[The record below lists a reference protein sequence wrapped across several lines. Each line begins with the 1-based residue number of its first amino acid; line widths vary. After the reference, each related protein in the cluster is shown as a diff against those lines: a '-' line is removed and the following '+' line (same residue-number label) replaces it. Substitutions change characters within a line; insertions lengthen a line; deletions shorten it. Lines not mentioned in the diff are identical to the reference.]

1 MAGVLVDSAEAS
13 ALGTAA
19 GLRRRRYLALVTG
32 WVGFVAIWWLLSV
45 WMDSDARLP
54 SPGRVWDEVWI
65 IFNGDP
71 TNSRNDGGIFWN
83 NFLASVIRVL
93 LGFVVGVAMGTPLGF
108 LMGRNR
114 YWRAFLKSPVM
125 IAGSIPGLTYAVM
138 VLVVFGISFVG
149 PVLAIGLISMP
160 YIAINVAEGVGGVDK
175 GLLNMSR
182 SFGRSEKQMF
192 RDVVVPSVLP
202 FIFAGV
208 RLSFSLAWKVGQLT
222 EVFGASQGIG
232 FQIRRNFQLFN
243 MPAVI
248 AWIGLFIIF
257 MLVLERFVL
266 VRIERK
272 LFRWRQ
278 WEREG

>member
-19 GLRRRRYLALVTG
+19 GLRRRRYLALATG
-32 WVGFVAIWWLLSV
+32 WVGFVVIWWLLAV
-45 WMDSDARLP
+45 WVNSDARLP
-54 SPGRVWDEVWI
+54 SPARVWNEVWI

-149 PVLAIGLISMP
+149 PILAIGLISMP

-243 MPAVI
+243 LPAVI